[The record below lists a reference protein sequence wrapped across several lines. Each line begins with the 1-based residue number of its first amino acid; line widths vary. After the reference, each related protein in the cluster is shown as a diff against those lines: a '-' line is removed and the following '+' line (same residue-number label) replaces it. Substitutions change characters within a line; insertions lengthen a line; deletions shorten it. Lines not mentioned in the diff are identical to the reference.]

1 MFQAKHVTAKRTRK
15 QVWLKAT
22 KPINPGAEIFVTYG
36 RDYWRRQQQGE
47 EDDGVEV

>member
-1 MFQAKHVTAKRTRK
+1 MTSKRARK

-36 RDYWRRQQQGE
+36 RDYWTRQD
-47 EDDGVEV
+47 EDNVGVEV